1 MNASNG
7 ESIGHR
13 DPFVIANY
21 LIENYHGIMRPLQL
35 IKLVYIAHGWF
46 LAFTKGIPLLREP
59 VQAWKYGPVVPSL
72 YHAVK
77 GNREIAEPFPMIQSW
92 KDVLHQDE
100 RGILDETLEFY
111 GHFTGR
117 QLSSLTHEK
126 GTPWDETWDGTFH
139 KDIPNKSIEAYYLK
153 LSKGGE
159 NDSE

>member
-1 MNASNG
+1 MNAHSGQSVGN
-7 ESIGHR
+7 R

-21 LIENYHGIMRPLQL
+21 LIENYEGIMRPLQL

-92 KDVLHQDE
+92 KDVLHQKE
-100 RGILDETLEFY
+100 RKILDETLECY
-111 GHFTGR
+111 GHFTGT
-117 QLSSLTHEK
+117 QLSSLTHQED
-126 GTPWDETWDGTFH
+126 TPWAKTWDGTFH
-139 KDIPNKSIEAYYLK
+139 KDIRDELIMEYYLQK
-153 LSKGGE
+153 KEE
-159 NDSE
+159 N